1 MNNPA
6 FYPKAAF
13 KIKLPAEAPHAAA
26 RRGKQGSRLFMSR
39 GYYPL
44 SPAGFLL
51 LPPHSLPLIDASQRV
66 MPVMDSHAQW

>member
-26 RRGKQGSRLFMSR
+26 RRGKQGTRWLMS
-39 GYYPL
+39 
-44 SPAGFLL
+44 
-51 LPPHSLPLIDASQRV
+51 
-66 MPVMDSHAQW
+66 

>member
-26 RRGKQGSRLFMSR
+26 RRGNMMPAMHCFVRILCVLASRIPVAAYRL
-39 GYYPL
+39 
-44 SPAGFLL
+44 PAL
-51 LPPHSLPLIDASQRV
+51 
-66 MPVMDSHAQW
+66 

>member
-13 KIKLPAEAPHAAA
+13 KIKLPAEAPNAAA
-26 RRGKQGSRLFMSR
+26 GKGKQGPQCISSC

-44 SPAGFLL
+44 SPTGFLL
-51 LPPHSLPLIDASQRV
+51 LHPHSPLIDASQHV
-66 MPVMDSHAQW
+66 MPIMDSN